1 MVLSVEDKSETYAN
15 GLAETIKQMEED
27 ADVRQGLVDGL
38 GVRGWRR
45 QMLCIEL
52 EAALYKAGFMKR
64 WEVLVGVS

>member
-1 MVLSVEDKSETYAN
+1 MLSVEDTSETYAN

-27 ADVRQGLVDGL
+27 TELRQGLVDGL

>member
-1 MVLSVEDKSETYAN
+1 MLSVEDKSETYAD

-27 ADVRQGLVDGL
+27 AVVRQSLVDGL